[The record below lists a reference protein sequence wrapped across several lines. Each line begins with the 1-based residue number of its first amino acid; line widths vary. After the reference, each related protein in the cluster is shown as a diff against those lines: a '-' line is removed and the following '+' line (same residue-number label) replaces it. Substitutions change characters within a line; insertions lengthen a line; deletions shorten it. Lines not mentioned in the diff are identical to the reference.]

1 LLTTILAFIFVLGVI
16 VFVHELGHFV
26 VARRNGIRVL
36 TFSLGFG
43 PKLLRVTRGGTEY
56 CISAIPLGGYVK
68 MAGENPDDPRAGR
81 PDEFLSKTKWQR
93 FQVLLAGSVMNILL
107 ALVVMTVVLY
117 RGADVPAF
125 QSQPP
130 VVGSLV
136 AGSPAEKSGIRVGD
150 RILRVAGREVGTWER
165 FFVNVM
171 PKAGREIEV
180 VVERGG
186 ERLTIPVTP
195 GSRDRFEVGD
205 IGVLPEMHPQIR
217 LVNAG
222 QAADRAGILVGD
234 VLVGLDGRP
243 VGTLEA
249 LVGTIN
255 RSAGKALRL
264 TIRRGSDTRDV
275 TVTPELRGGKGLIGV
290 QFLPFEV
297 RRIKP
302 GPWQAVTMSVERN
315 LEWSTLI
322 FQTLGGLFSG
332 EASPRQLVGPIGIAQ
347 LAGGAAQAS
356 FLDLFTL
363 MAMISLNL
371 GLINLLPIPVLD
383 GGHIFILLVEGI
395 ARRDLSMKVK
405 EQLLVAGFVV
415 LMAVMVTVLYNDLM
429 RIGFVERLVPWR

>member
-1 LLTTILAFIFVLGVI
+1 MLTTILAFIFVLGVI

-429 RIGFVERLVPWR
+429 RIGFFERLVPWR

>member
-186 ERLTIPVTP
+186 ERVTIPVTP

>member
-1 LLTTILAFIFVLGVI
+1 MLTTIAAFIFVLGVI

-43 PKLLRVTRGGTEY
+43 PKLVRVARGGTEY

-93 FQVLLAGSVMNILL
+93 FQVLVAGSVMNILL
-107 ALVVMTVVLY
+107 ALVVMTGVLY
-117 RGADVPAF
+117 RGADVPAY

-136 AGSPAEKSGIRVGD
+136 AGSPAEKSGIRAGD
-150 RILRVAGREVGTWER
+150 RILRVAGREVDTWER

-171 PKAGREIEV
+171 PKAGREIDV

-186 ERLTIPVTP
+186 RRLTIPVTP
-195 GSRDRFEVGD
+195 ASRDRFEVGD
-205 IGVLPEMHPQIR
+205 IGVLPEMHPQVR
-217 LVNAG
+217 LVNSG
-222 QAADRAGILVGD
+222 QAAERAGILVGD

-249 LVGTIN
+249 LVATIN
-255 RSAGKALRL
+255 RSAGTPLRL
-264 TIRRGSDTRDV
+264 TIRRGTETRAI
-275 TVTPELRGGKGLIGV
+275 TVTPELRRGKGLIGV

-302 GPWQAVTMSVERN
+302 GAWQAVTMSVERN

>member
-186 ERLTIPVTP
+186 ERVTIPVTP

-255 RSAGKALRL
+255 GSAGKALRL

>member
-1 LLTTILAFIFVLGVI
+1 MLTTILAFIFVLGVI

-186 ERLTIPVTP
+186 ERVTIPVTP